1 MADEAARTFGLTL
14 AEALA
19 RFEAAGYTAQ
29 LGVVEGGLV
38 RCYSC
43 HTDHDPA
50 SMELNEILRVE
61 GASDPDDEVAV
72 VAMTCPKCD
81 CKGTLVFKYGSEATP
96 DESDVLRALEDR
108 REGHRH

>member
-1 MADEAARTFGLTL
+1 MADDAARTFGLTL

-29 LGVVEGGLV
+29 FGVVEGGLV

-43 HTDHDPA
+43 HTDCDPA
-50 SMELNEILRVE
+50 TMELNEILRVE

-72 VAMTCPKCD
+72 VALTCPSCG
-81 CKGTLVFKYGSEATP
+81 CKGTLVLKYGAEATP
-96 DESDVLRALEDR
+96 EESEVLRALEDR
-108 REGHRH
+108 REDRQH